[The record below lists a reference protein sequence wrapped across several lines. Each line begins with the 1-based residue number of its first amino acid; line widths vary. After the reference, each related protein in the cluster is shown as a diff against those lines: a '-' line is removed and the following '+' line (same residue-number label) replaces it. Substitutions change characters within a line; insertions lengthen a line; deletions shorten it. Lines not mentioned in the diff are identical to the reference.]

1 MSRRVTGLRTA
12 ALALGF
18 GFLYLP
24 IALLVAYSFNAS
36 RLVAVWGGW
45 SVYGALIADGKFR
58 AAALASLEI
67 GVMAAS
73 LSLVLG
79 TCSGLAMARC
89 RRFPGRLVF
98 GFMLMAPLVV
108 PEVILGLSLLLLFV
122 ASQTWLGWPAS
133 RGIGTVTIAHATFGS
148 CFVAVLVRA
157 QLAGFDRSLEEA
169 ALDLGARPGSVLW
182 RVTLPG
188 ISPALVSGWLLAF
201 TLSLD
206 DLVVASFVSGPSATT
221 LPMAVYSSV
230 RIGVT
235 PEINALATIF
245 IGVVTVVVALAF
257 LLIARQERRR
267 LGALA
272 IVAALCAA
280 NADAMAAGVDAARIA
295 AIDKAAAAFA
305 VLAKDAYRSGA
316 PPREAEPAVGKLLGT
331 LFDTAGLNGSSAPP
345 FTEVDVLNDWLSR
358 LAQVGMATSSPA
370 PASPIPQRPARST
383 PRSRR
388 GSPPIRWRSRRRS
401 GATSMRTWP

>member
-1 MSRRVTGLRTA
+1 MSRRITPFRAV

-24 IALLVAYSFNAS
+24 IALLIAYSFNGS

-45 SVYGALIADGKFR
+45 SLHWYGELIRDDKFR
-58 AAALASLEI
+58 AAALNSLEI
-67 GVMAAS
+67 GVIAAT
-73 LSLVLG
+73 LALVLG
-79 TCSGLAMARC
+79 TCAGFAIE
-89 RRFPGRLVF
+89 RFTRFRGRFVF
-98 GFMLMAPLVV
+98 SFMLMAPLVV

-122 ASQTWLGWPAS
+122 ASQSWIGWPGS
-133 RGIGTVTIAHATFGS
+133 RGILTVTIAHATFGC

-169 ALDLGARPGSVLW
+169 ALDLGALPLSVLW

-235 PEINALATIF
+235 PEINALATVF
-245 IGVVTVVVALAF
+245 LGVVILIVTLAF
-257 LLIARQERRR
+257 SLIARQERRR
-267 LGALA
+267 LA
-272 IVAALCAA
+272 
-280 NADAMAAGVDAARIA
+280 
-295 AIDKAAAAFA
+295 
-305 VLAKDAYRSGA
+305 SG
-316 PPREAEPAVGKLLGT
+316 
-331 LFDTAGLNGSSAPP
+331 
-345 FTEVDVLNDWLSR
+345 
-358 LAQVGMATSSPA
+358 
-370 PASPIPQRPARST
+370 
-383 PRSRR
+383 
-388 GSPPIRWRSRRRS
+388 
-401 GATSMRTWP
+401 